1 MKNKYNQNLHP
12 STDSPV
18 PAQSGYCTKLPTPI
32 SRFFRWSD
40 SAMSLGLRR
49 TARLNLFEFPNR
61 VMFGSLYC
69 SLSKTSR
76 KRTSKASKRAFS
88 RQPSRAKDQQNLVR
102 DVTETNLQVH
112 VEPCTLFNKNTR
124 KNTLRI
130 LYISYLES
138 YLFAPYIINN
148 TRCIHPHTIPDP
160 PYKLFWHQLTRLSL
174 QRLQGTALS
183 CA

>member
-112 VEPCTLFNKNTR
+112 VEPC
-124 KNTLRI
+124 NTLQQKHKKKHVKN
-130 LYISYLES
+130 
-138 YLFAPYIINN
+138 II
-148 TRCIHPHTIPDP
+148 H
-160 PYKLFWHQLTRLSL
+160 LS
-174 QRLQGTALS
+174 S
-183 CA
+183 